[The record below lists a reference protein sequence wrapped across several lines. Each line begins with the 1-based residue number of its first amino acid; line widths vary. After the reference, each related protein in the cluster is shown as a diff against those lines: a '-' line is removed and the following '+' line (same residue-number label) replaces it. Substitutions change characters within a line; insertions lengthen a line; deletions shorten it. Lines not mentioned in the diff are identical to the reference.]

1 MNPKEFLLL
10 YNIYIKVYIYKY
22 KSTYII
28 VSYYMFLFLRVYHLK
43 VYHYIAMIIVF
54 ILSLTVVYQDT
65 VVIIICSYRTP
76 TNHLHAT
83 PLSIPNLV
91 NYFL

>member
-1 MNPKEFLLL
+1 
-10 YNIYIKVYIYKY
+10 
-22 KSTYII
+22 
-28 VSYYMFLFLRVYHLK
+28 MFLFLSVYHLK

-54 ILSLTVVYQDT
+54 ILSLNVVYQDT

-76 TNHLHAT
+76 TNHSHAK

-91 NYFL
+91 NYFLNCIYVKYINAILSHIGRFFRT